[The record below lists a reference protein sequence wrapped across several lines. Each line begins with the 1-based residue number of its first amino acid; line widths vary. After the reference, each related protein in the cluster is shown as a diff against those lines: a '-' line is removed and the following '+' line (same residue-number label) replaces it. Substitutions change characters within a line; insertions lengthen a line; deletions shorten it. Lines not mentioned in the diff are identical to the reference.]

1 MDNMKFDTIDE
12 AVEDIRQG
20 RMIIVIDDEDRED
33 EGDFIAAADHVT
45 TEMVNF
51 ITREARGL
59 LCVAVTMDR
68 ARELQLDPMVQRNT
82 SQHETNFTVS
92 VDAIAE
98 GVTTGISVFDR
109 TMAIKMLANPG
120 CKADDFSRPGHIFP
134 LRAMEGGV
142 LRRVGHTEAAVD
154 LARLAGCNPAGL
166 LCEILHED
174 GSMARLPELM
184 RIRDKFGMK
193 LITIKDL
200 VAYQMQRSKLVHRAV
215 ESSLPTLH
223 GDFRLIAYESFTD
236 DQNHMAFVKGD
247 VTTGEPVLVRVH
259 SQCATGD
266 TFSSLRCDCGNQLA
280 SALRMIEHEGRGVLV
295 YLMQEG
301 RGIGLIN
308 KLKAYNLQDE
318 GFDTVEA
325 NEKLGF
331 KADLRDYGIGAQIL
345 KDLGVQKMRLLTN
358 NPKKIVGLEGYG
370 LEIVERVSLEIAPN
384 QVNRNY
390 LETKRDKMGHMI
402 GCSCANEQPYYDQM
416 VAEKL
421 KKEQN
426 NL

>member
-1 MDNMKFDTIDE
+1 MDKKIFDTIE
-12 AVEDIRQG
+12 AAVEDIRQG
-20 RMIIVIDDEDRED
+20 KLVIVIDDEDRED
-33 EGDFIAAADHVT
+33 EGDFIAAADVVT

-51 ITREARGL
+51 ITKEARGL
-59 LCVAVTMDR
+59 LCVALTMGR

-92 VDAIAE
+92 VDAIAV
-98 GVTTGISVFDR
+98 GVTTGISVSDR
-109 TMAIKMLANPG
+109 TMTIKMLGDPLSM
-120 CKADDFSRPGHIFP
+120 ADDFSRPGHIFP
-134 LRAMEGGV
+134 LRAMDGGV

-154 LARLAGCNPAGL
+154 LARLAGCSPVGL
-166 LCEILHED
+166 LCEILNDD
-174 GSMARLPELM
+174 GSMARLPEL
-184 RIRDKFGMK
+184 IRLKEKFGLK

-200 VAYQMQRSKLVHRAV
+200 VAYQMQRNKLVFRAV
-215 ESSLPTLH
+215 ETKLPTIY
-223 GDFRLIAYESFTD
+223 GDFRLIAYESFID
-236 DQNHMAFVKGD
+236 HQNHMAFVKGD
-247 VTTGEPVLVRVH
+247 VSTDEPVLVRVH

-266 TFSSLRCDCGNQLA
+266 TFASLRCDCGNQLA
-280 SALRMIEHEGRGVLV
+280 SALTMIENEGRGVLV

-345 KDLGVQKMRLLTN
+345 KDLGVKKMKLLTN

-370 LEIVERVSLEIAPN
+370 LEITERVSIEIAPN
-384 QVNRNY
+384 SINKSY
-390 LETKRDKMGHMI
+390 LDTKRDKMGHMI
-402 GCSCANEQPYYDQM
+402 GRSCGNES
-416 VAEKL
+416 L
-421 KKEQN
+421 FFEQITEN
-426 NL
+426 H

>member
-1 MDNMKFDTIDE
+1 MQNRIFDSIDE
-12 AVEDIRQG
+12 ALDDIRDG
-20 RMIIVIDDEDRED
+20 RLVMVIDDEDRED
-33 EGDFIAAADHVT
+33 EGDFIGAADKVT

-68 ARELQLDPMVQRNT
+68 AKALQLDPMVQKNT

-109 TMAIKMLANPG
+109 TTTIRMLADPA
-120 CKADDFSRPGHIFP
+120 CTADDFSRPGHIFP
-134 LRAMEGGV
+134 LRAMNGGV

-154 LARLAGCNPAGL
+154 LARLAGCNPVGL
-166 LCEILHED
+166 LCEILNED
-174 GSMARLPELM
+174 GSMARLPELV
-184 RIRDKFGMK
+184 RLKEKYGMK
-193 LITIKDL
+193 LITIKEL
-200 VAYQMQRSKLVHRAV
+200 VAYQMKRNKLVHRAV
-215 ESSLPTLH
+215 ESKLPTSW
-223 GDFRLIAYESFTD
+223 GEFRIIAYESFTD
-236 DQNHMAFVKGD
+236 QQNHLALVKGD
-247 VTTGEPVLVRVH
+247 VGSGEPVLVRVH

-280 SALRMIEHEGRGVLV
+280 SALSMIEKEGRGVLI

-331 KADLRDYGIGAQIL
+331 KADLRDYGIGAQII
-345 KDLGVQKMRLLTN
+345 KDLGIQKMRLLTN
-358 NPKKIVGLEGYG
+358 NPKKVVGLEGYG
-370 LEIVERVSLEIAPN
+370 LEIVERLPLQIEPN
-384 QVNRNY
+384 AINRGY
-390 LETKRDKMGHMI
+390 LETKRDKMGHI
-402 GCSCANEQPYYDQM
+402 FGCGCETGSGSCC
-416 VAEKL
+416 
-421 KKEQN
+421 
-426 NL
+426 